1 MSAQFNGYKTR
12 NDMITAFICNALETA
27 VAFFAFVFITI
38 VLTGF
43 GLGFVYL
50 LIGGLLN
57 IFGVFVPGIS
67 VR

>member
-12 NDMITAFICNALETA
+12 NDMVWAFICNALETA
-27 VAFFAFVFITI
+27 VAFFAFVFIT
-38 VLTGF
+38 VVMVGF
-43 GLGFVYL
+43 GLGFIYL